1 LYAAAI
7 SAAEQLASLDAGA
20 YALAKASIRRVAFSS
35 MEDDGSHVLDP
46 QVRDH
51 WKDDQ
56 TRANLEKLLKP
67 KS

>member
-1 LYAAAI
+1 
-7 SAAEQLASLDAGA
+7 
-20 YALAKASIRRVAFSS
+20 

-46 QVRDH
+46 QVREH
-51 WKDDQ
+51 WKDDH